1 MGMLKVPFMSAKGD
15 AERNRRLSGLSLQ
28 ARTALP
34 VSLRQFRQTGIRSSQ
49 DAGEPFFGGR
59 NTMGYDFY
67 SFYLQVKNLGRWK
80 NITLGRYR
88 LNVGL
93 GLILNNDFGFGKLS
107 ALTSLGRS
115 SSCIIR
121 GHSSRSSANY
131 LQGAAT
137 PY

>member
-1 MGMLKVPFMSAKGD
+1 
-15 AERNRRLSGLSLQ
+15 
-28 ARTALP
+28 
-34 VSLRQFRQTGIRSSQ
+34 
-49 DAGEPFFGGR
+49 
-59 NTMGYDFY
+59 MGYDFY

-88 LNVGL
+88 LNAGW

-137 PY
+137 TFNAVIAIVIAPFLAVNIRAALEHNHLTLE